1 MFGDRTMDI
10 KPFSF
15 GLIVTIILKVL
26 DGVIYF
32 YQKKS
37 LNLILSLF
45 CFLLE
50 FTLKFQ
56 IYFLKG

>member
-32 YQKKS
+32 YQKS

-56 IYFLKG
+56 FYFLKG